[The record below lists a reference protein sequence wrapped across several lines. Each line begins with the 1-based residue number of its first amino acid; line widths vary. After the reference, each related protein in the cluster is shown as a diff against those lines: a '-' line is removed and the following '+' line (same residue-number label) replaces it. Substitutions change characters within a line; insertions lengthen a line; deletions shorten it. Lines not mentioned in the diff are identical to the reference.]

1 MIISGKVLLNSSPID
16 ERWEMVPRKLVG
28 PDTIEG
34 KAGRYPWQPSER
46 EPPLQ
51 AATNGHRHTDS
62 VSGNLATYLI
72 PYLPKPQLAKRVG
85 GVGARFH
92 NALLSEL
99 GQHLPRFATDAL
111 A

>member
-1 MIISGKVLLNSSPID
+1 MSVG
-16 ERWEMVPRKLVG
+16 RWCPESWWG
-28 PDTIEG
+28 PDAIKG
-34 KAGRYPWQPSER
+34 KAGRYPWQPSEQ

-51 AATNGHRHTDS
+51 AATNRHRHTDS

-72 PYLPKPQLAKRVG
+72 PYLPKPQPAKRVG

-92 NALLSEL
+92 SDLPSKLC
-99 GQHLPRFATDAL
+99 QYLPRFATDVL